1 MKKEK
6 KLEKIA
12 KKIAELENKMATGKD
27 TELCENQIM
36 ELSKNLT
43 LEEMLAID
51 DYIMSKRLI
60 KR

>member
-36 ELSKNLT
+36 ELSKNLI

-51 DYIMSKRLI
+51 DYIMSKRLL

>member
-36 ELSKNLT
+36 ELSKNLI

-51 DYIMSKRLI
+51 DYIMSKRLV

>member
-51 DYIMSKRLI
+51 DYIMSKRLV

>member
-51 DYIMSKRLI
+51 DYIMSKRLL
-60 KR
+60 KK

>member
-27 TELCENQIM
+27 RPNSGFGSQ
-36 ELSKNLT
+36 
-43 LEEMLAID
+43 
-51 DYIMSKRLI
+51 
-60 KR
+60 

>member
-51 DYIMSKRLI
+51 DYIMSKRLL

>member
-12 KKIAELENKMATGKD
+12 KKIAELENKIATEKD

-51 DYIMSKRLI
+51 DYIMSKRLL

>member
-51 DYIMSKRLI
+51 DFIMSKKLV

>member
-12 KKIAELENKMATGKD
+12 KKIAESENKMATGKD

-51 DYIMSKRLI
+51 DYIMSKRLL

>member
-51 DYIMSKRLI
+51 DYIMSKRLA

>member
-12 KKIAELENKMATGKD
+12 KKIAELENKMATEKD

-51 DYIMSKRLI
+51 DYIMSKRLL

>member
-60 KR
+60 KI

>member
-12 KKIAELENKMATGKD
+12 KKIAELENKMATEKD
-27 TELCENQIM
+27 PELCENQIM
-36 ELSKNLT
+36 ELSKDLT
-43 LEEMLAID
+43 LEEMLEID
-51 DYIMSKRLI
+51 DFIMSKKLV

>member
-12 KKIAELENKMATGKD
+12 KKIAELENKMVTGKD

-51 DYIMSKRLI
+51 DYIMSKRLL

>member
-12 KKIAELENKMATGKD
+12 KKIAELENKIATGKD

>member
-43 LEEMLAID
+43 LEEMLVID
-51 DYIMSKRLI
+51 DYIMSKRLV